1 VNPRN
6 SLTARVETKVARLT
20 RERDE
25 ALQQQRAAA
34 DVLKVISRSSVRLE
48 QVLDMLV
55 ETVARLCH
63 ADHALMF
70 RWRDEVYRLV
80 AARGLSHEAK
90 EFFLANPF
98 APGAGTLTGRVA
110 LERRVIH
117 LTDVLRDPKYTHS
130 APKITGARTALGIP
144 LLRDDALIGIF
155 VAARTR
161 VYPFTTKEIELA
173 TTFADQAVIAIENA
187 RLFDELRERQAELRV
202 TFDNMGDGVVMF
214 DAAARLTAW
223 NRNFQKMLELPDAF
237 LTGRPSY
244 AEYFRYLAER
254 GEYSADIEAQLGQH
268 IDDIDREIRL
278 ERARPDGRIIEVR
291 RTPVP
296 GGGFVLIYSD
306 ITERKNVEEALRESE
321 NRANTLLEQ
330 VAAQARSTER
340 TLELL
345 VKITGIASSAPNV
358 PILASACLKEICNS
372 FQWQFGQVW
381 YPDLKRKVLVCS
393 EESVAGAADFAELRE
408 VSVKTPMRKG
418 YGVPGRIW
426 ETGSALWLTDPGS
439 KISELVADGPRAAVK
454 QVAGNVVFP
463 RNLAQQ
469 KFGLGALMGFPV
481 KLDKEVLAV
490 FEFFSR
496 ERRPP
501 DQSFM
506 DAVEKLGRLLG
517 DVLERKRAE
526 EALRSSEERWRSVFD
541 TSTFGISLI
550 ADDLHYL
557 TANTTFQNM
566 MGYTVDELRHLSP
579 PDISLGAD
587 RELSRTMLTDLL
599 AGSRPPYD
607 IVKRYRRKDGTV
619 IWGHSYV
626 CRIPGSRSNPPFI
639 LGSTI
644 DVTESKRDQDA
655 LRAAQTE
662 LAQVARLTT
671 VGEMAAAIAHE
682 LNQPLAAITANSNA
696 ALRWLTRPE
705 PDLNEARATL
715 GRIANDGHRAA
726 DVIGSI
732 RAMFKQDN
740 KVKAPVDIKE
750 LIQEVIALVH
760 SETERHRITVRSNLD
775 DELPKVLGHRVQ
787 LQQAVLNLIMNAIEA
802 MESLD
807 DRARILRLA
816 AQVEHPKDL
825 VITIEDSGCGIE
837 SKDIDRIFDRFFTT
851 KSHGI
856 GMGLWICRSIVEAH
870 DGRLWAEPGIQ
881 QGSVFRLLLPIPTAP
896 GHNQ

>member
-1 VNPRN
+1 VHPFN
-6 SLTARVETKVARLT
+6 SSTAREETKVARLT

-34 DVLKVISRSSVRLE
+34 DVLKVISRSSVHLE

-55 ETVARLCH
+55 EAVARLCH

-70 RWRDEVYRLV
+70 RRRDDVYRLV

-90 EFFLANPF
+90 EYFLTNPF
-98 APGAGTLTGRVA
+98 ALGPGSLVGRVA

-130 APKITGARTALGIP
+130 APKISGARTSLGIP
-144 LLRDDALIGIF
+144 LLRDDELIGIF

-173 TTFADQAVIAIENA
+173 ATFADQAVIAIENA

-214 DAAARLTAW
+214 DAVTRLTAW
-223 NRNFQKMLELPDAF
+223 NRNFQRMLELPDAF
-237 LTGRPSY
+237 LAGRPSF
-244 AEYFRYLAER
+244 AEYFRYLAEH
-254 GEYSADIEAQLGQH
+254 GEYTADLEAELGQH
-268 IDDIDREIRL
+268 IEDTDREIRF

-291 RTPVP
+291 RNPVP
-296 GGGFVLIYSD
+296 GGGFVLIYGD
-306 ITERKNVEEALRESE
+306 VTERKKVEEALRKSE
-321 NRANTLLEQ
+321 NRANALLEQ
-330 VAAQARSTER
+330 VAEQARSTEQ

-345 VKITGIASSAPNV
+345 VKITGIARSAPNV
-358 PILASACLKEICNS
+358 PALASACLEEICNS
-372 FQWQFGQVW
+372 CRWQFGQVW
-381 YPDLKRKVLVCS
+381 YPDIKRRVLICS
-393 EESVAGAADFAELRE
+393 EESVVGAGDFAELRE
-408 VSVKTPMRKG
+408 VSLKTPMPKG
-418 YGVPGRIW
+418 VGVPGRMW
-426 ETGSALWLTDPGS
+426 ETGSALWLTDPAS
-439 KISELVADGPRAAVK
+439 TISELVADGSRVAVK
-454 QVAGNVVFP
+454 QDAGNVVFP
-463 RNLAQQ
+463 RNLAQL
-469 KFGLGALMGFPV
+469 KYGLGALMGFPV
-481 KLDKEVLAV
+481 KLDKKVLAV

-501 DQSFM
+501 DRSFM

-517 DVLERKRAE
+517 DVLERKRTE

-550 ADDLHYL
+550 GDDLHYL
-557 TANTTFQNM
+557 TANTTFQNL
-566 MGYTVDELRHLSP
+566 MGYTVDELRQLGP
-579 PDISLGAD
+579 PDISLEAD
-587 RELSRTMLTDLL
+587 RELSRTMLTELL
-599 AGSRPPYD
+599 AGNRPPYD
-607 IVKRYRRKDGTV
+607 IVKPYRRKDGTV
-619 IWGHSYV
+619 ICGHSYV

-644 DVTESKRDQDA
+644 DVTENKRNQDA
-655 LRAAQTE
+655 LQAAQSE
-662 LAQVARLTT
+662 LARVARLTT

-682 LNQPLAAITANSNA
+682 LTQPLTAITANSNA
-696 ALRWLTRPE
+696 ALHLLTRPE
-705 PDLNEARATL
+705 PDLDEARAAL
-715 GRIANDGHRAA
+715 GDILNDGHRAA
-726 DVIGSI
+726 DVIGSV
-732 RAMFKQDN
+732 RAMFKQDS
-740 KVKAPVDIKE
+740 KERAAVDIKE

-760 SETERHRITVRSNLD
+760 SETERHRITVRSSLD
-775 DELPKVLGHRVQ
+775 DELPKILGHRVQ
-787 LQQAVLNLIMNAIEA
+787 LQQVALNLIMNAIEA
-802 MESLD
+802 MASVD

-816 AQVEHPKDL
+816 AQVGYPKDL
-825 VITIEDSGCGIE
+825 VITVEDSGCGIE

-881 QGSVFRLLLPIPTAP
+881 QGSVFRLLLPIPTVP
-896 GHNQ
+896 GP